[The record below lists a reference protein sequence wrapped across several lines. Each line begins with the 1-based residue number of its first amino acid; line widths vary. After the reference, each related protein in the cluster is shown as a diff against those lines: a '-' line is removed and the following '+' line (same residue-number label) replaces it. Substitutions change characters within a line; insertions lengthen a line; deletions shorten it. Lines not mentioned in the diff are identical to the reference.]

1 MFVLNSGR
9 FRRSGISTVGTR
21 QTPSRGACS
30 GGRVASPSAPESR
43 SPRATSSGRPVVP
56 CRGPRVAPLHA
67 RAPERTRSFQLPP
80 GVVWYGVVSGPSP
93 AVARSHREQVLLCVW
108 AHGRTAVL
116 TETIWCCRAPAC
128 RAPGTRAPENLAP
141 GDGRGPRG
149 GDASPG
155 GGRRDGCSLA
165 ARRPRASCCAARLRS
180 AARVSGTLPQ
190 RTCWLSRMRERS
202 RGAVAPGDWG
212 PGGFWGPGSTQR
224 PPDAQ
229 TASWRLGLESP
240 CEFTES
246 HTWV

>member
-1 MFVLNSGR
+1 MRLRQPPSPGLPEQLRAAAPWCRAGAPGSPHCTPV
-9 FRRSGISTVGTR
+9 RRSGRGLFSCRTVW
-21 QTPSRGACS
+21 C
-30 GGRVASPSAPESR
+30 
-43 SPRATSSGRPVVP
+43 
-56 CRGPRVAPLHA
+56 
-67 RAPERTRSFQLPP
+67 
-80 GVVWYGVVSGPSP
+80 GVVSGPSP
-93 AVARSHREQVLLCVW
+93 AVARSHREQVLLRVW

-128 RAPGTRAPENLAP
+128 LAPGTRAPENLAP

-165 ARRPRASCCAARLRS
+165 ARRPRASRCAARLRS

-190 RTCWLSRMRERS
+190 RTCWLSRVRERS
-202 RGAVAPGDWG
+202 RGAVVPGDWG

>member
-30 GGRVASPSAPESR
+30 GGRVQVSQSNFERP
-43 SPRATSSGRPVVP
+43 PRGAVPGPPGRPTARP
-56 CRGPRVAPLHA
+56 CAGADAVFSAAA
-67 RAPERTRSFQLPP
+67 RC
-80 GVVWYGVVSGPSP
+80 GVVWCGVVSGPSP
-93 AVARSHREQVLLCVW
+93 AVARSHRGQVLLRVW

-128 RAPGTRAPENLAP
+128 LAPGTRAPENLAP

-165 ARRPRASCCAARLRS
+165 ARRPRASYCAARLQS

-190 RTCWLSRMRERS
+190 RTCWLSRVRERS